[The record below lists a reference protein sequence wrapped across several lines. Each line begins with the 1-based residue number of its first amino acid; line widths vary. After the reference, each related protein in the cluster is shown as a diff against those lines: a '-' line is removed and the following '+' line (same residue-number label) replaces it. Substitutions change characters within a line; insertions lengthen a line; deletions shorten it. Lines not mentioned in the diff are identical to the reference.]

1 MNDSF
6 SEIELRKLD
15 LNLLLVFAAV
25 MRERTVSRA
34 ATRLYLGASA
44 VSMALNRLR
53 DALAD
58 PLFVR
63 AGSVM
68 EPTPRAVALWADIQP
83 ALSAIEGAVR
93 GVRSFDPATTDLVI
107 RFAAP
112 DDLEFVLVPRLIAR
126 LSVVAPGMRLAV
138 RPSDFRTL
146 LGRLDAG
153 DADLALSATPT
164 SGLER
169 RHHVQTLYRES
180 FATLFDRRHVKAG
193 GKMDIETFTS
203 LPHVLLS
210 IAGDLHGPIDDLLA
224 RHGRSRRAM
233 AAVAHFPIIPFILR
247 QMPCL
252 ANVPV
257 TAARH
262 FAHAY
267 DLGLSA
273 LPFSSPEFD
282 VALIWHARTAS
293 DSAHIWF
300 RGLVAEMVMSL
311 WRQGGT
317 LTKDC

>member
-1 MNDSF
+1 MNESF

-15 LNLLLVFAAV
+15 LNLLLVFSAV

-34 ATRLYLGASA
+34 ASRLYLGASA

-53 DALAD
+53 EALAD

-83 ALSAIEGAVR
+83 ALSSIESAVR
-93 GVRSFDPATTDLVI
+93 GMRSFDPATAGMVI

-126 LSVVAPGMRLAV
+126 LAAVAPAVRLAV

-146 LGRLDAG
+146 LDRLDVG

-169 RHHVQTLYRES
+169 RHHVRTLYRES
-180 FATLFDRRHVKAG
+180 FATLYDRRHVKTD
-193 GKMDIETFTS
+193 GKLDIESFTT
-203 LPHVLLS
+203 LPHVLVS
-210 IAGDLHGPIDDLLA
+210 IAGDLHGPIDELLA
-224 RHGRSRRAM
+224 EHGRSRRAM
-233 AAVAHFPIIPFILR
+233 AAVAHFPTIPFILR

-252 ANVPV
+252 ANVPA

-262 FAHAY
+262 FARTY
-267 DLGLSA
+267 DLELST
-273 LPFSSPEFD
+273 LPFPSPEFN

-293 DSAHIWF
+293 DPAQSWF
-300 RGLVAEMVMSL
+300 RDFVAETVASL
-311 WRQGGT
+311 
-317 LTKDC
+317 